1 MRSHKIHRFELAALT
16 LLVSFALAA
25 CNQTKAS
32 GRSDGTVPDNGKIP
46 ITTKS
51 EEAKKEFLQGRELF
65 ERLLAND
72 SLQHFDKA
80 LALDPDFSLAE
91 LSRANASPTAKDF
104 FDHLNKAVSTADKAS
119 EGERLMILANQAGAN
134 GDAAKQKDLLEKLVA
149 AFPNDERAH
158 FALGTYYFGQQD
170 FGAAV
175 DHFKRATEIAPAYS
189 TAYNI
194 LGYAYRQQ
202 GDYASAE
209 NAFKKYVE
217 LIPNDPN
224 PYDSYAELLLRMGK
238 FDDSITQYRK
248 ALSVDGHF
256 MASHFGIAADL
267 MYLNKPQEAMAE
279 LQKMAAAARNDG
291 ELRTALFGMAVVSA
305 DSGRFDQALQD
316 VDKQFAVAE
325 KKKDAAAMAG
335 DLQAKGNIYLQM
347 KKYDEA
353 RKNFDRSLQIIQDSD
368 LSPEI
373 KENAKRQ
380 HHYNL
385 AVVAAGKNDL
395 ATAKAEAEEFSKA
408 AEASNNVVQTRQ
420 SQELQG
426 ILALGQKD
434 YEHAI
439 VELQQA
445 NQQNPQNLYRLSQA
459 YAGKGESGK
468 AQEIAAKAGSF
479 NSLPQLNYAFVRT
492 KAQKASGRKA

>member
-1 MRSHKIHRFELAALT
+1 MRSQRIYRFGLLVLT
-16 LLVSFALAA
+16 LVVTFVFAA

-32 GRSDGTVPDNGKIP
+32 GRSDTAAPDNGKIP
-46 ITTKS
+46 ISTKS
-51 EEAKKEFLQGRELF
+51 EEARKEFLQGRELF

-80 LALDPDFSLAE
+80 IALDPDFALAE
-91 LSRANASPTAKDF
+91 LARANAAPTAKDF
-104 FDHLNKAVSTADKAS
+104 FEHMNKAVSTADKAS

-134 GDAAKQKDLLEKLVA
+134 GDAAKQKDLLDKLIA

-158 FALGTYYFGQQD
+158 FAAGTFYFGQQD
-170 FGAAV
+170 YGAAI
-175 DHFKRATEIAPAYS
+175 DHFKRATEIAPTYS

-202 GDYASAE
+202 EDYGNAE

-238 FDDSITQYRK
+238 FDDSITQYHK

-279 LQKMAAAARNDG
+279 LQKMASGARNDG

-316 VDKQFAVAE
+316 IDKQVAVAE
-325 KKKDAAAMAG
+325 KKKDAAAMSG

-347 KKYDEA
+347 KKYEEA
-353 RKNFDRSLQIIQDSD
+353 RKAFDRSLQLIQDSD
-368 LSPEI
+368 LSSEI

-380 HHYNL
+380 HHYNV
-385 AVVAAGKNDL
+385 AVVAVGKNDF
-395 ATAKAEAEEFSKA
+395 ATAKAEAEEFRKA

-420 SQELQG
+420 SHELQG
-426 ILALGQKD
+426 IIALAGKD
-434 YEHAI
+434 YDHAI

-445 NQQNPQNLYRLSQA
+445 NQQNPQNLYRLSKA
-459 YAGKGESGK
+459 YGGKGDAAK
-468 AQEIAAKAGSF
+468 AQELAATAGSF
-479 NSLPQLNYAFVRT
+479 NPLPQLNYAFVRT